1 MADALSP
8 DERRVVISMAEVSK
22 TYPAARPVTALVD
35 ATLEISTGEMVAI
48 TGPSGSGKSTLLNIL
63 GLLDTATGGRYAMD
77 GVDVRT
83 LGERERTRLRATRLG
98 FVFQSF
104 HLVPYL
110 SCLRNVQLPLVHTRH
125 PRNERREL
133 AERALRSVGL
143 GHRIAARPTTLS
155 GGERQRVALARA
167 VVHQPSVLL
176 CDEPTG
182 NLDSANTGQVMDLL
196 RALVT
201 PERTVVVVTH
211 ERDVAERADRE
222 LRVVDGRVVG

>member
-1 MADALSP
+1 MAEDPAP
-8 DERRVVISMAEVSK
+8 DGRRVVVAMEGVSK

-35 ATLEISTGEMVAI
+35 ATLEIRTGEMVAV

-125 PRNERREL
+125 PRAERREL
-133 AERALRSVGL
+133 AERALGAVGL
-143 GHRIAARPTTLS
+143 RHRLTARPTTLS

-182 NLDSANTGQVMDLL
+182 NLDSANTAQVMDLL